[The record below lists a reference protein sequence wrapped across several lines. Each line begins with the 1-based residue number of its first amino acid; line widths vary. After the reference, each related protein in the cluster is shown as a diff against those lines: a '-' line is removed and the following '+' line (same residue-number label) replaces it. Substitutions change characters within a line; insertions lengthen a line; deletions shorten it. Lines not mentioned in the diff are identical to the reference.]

1 MAIELRRCESV
12 DVPGLMAQVSAW
24 HRAVRAPYTD
34 DVACDALL
42 DLTRDP
48 AQGSIWLILSRGRA
62 IGYAVIRNLAAR
74 GFLWQEADLVALYLV
89 PEERANGIGRIVRRT
104 LRELLMG
111 QGFAMIPTAVLEDR
125 SWSALGTSRAGTTL
139 FEAA

>member
-12 DVPGLMAQVSAW
+12 DVPGLLAQLGAW
-24 HRAVRAPYTD
+24 HRVVRAPYAD
-34 DVACDALL
+34 DAARDALL
-42 DLTRDP
+42 TLTRDP
-48 AQGSIWLILSRGRA
+48 ALGSIWLISHRGRQ
-62 IGYAVIRNLAAR
+62 IGYTVIQNLAAR

-125 SWSALGTSRAGTTL
+125 CWAALGTSDDGTTL

>member
-12 DVPGLMAQVSAW
+12 DVPALLMQLGSW
-24 HRAVRAPYTD
+24 HREVRLPFLEGSAR
-34 DVACDALL
+34 AALL
-42 DLTRDP
+42 ELMRDP
-48 AQGSIWLILSRGRA
+48 SLGSFWLVMHRGRT
-62 IGYAVIRNLAAR
+62 IGYAVVRHFAAR
-74 GFLWQEADLVALYLV
+74 GFLWREADLVALYLE
-89 PEERANGIGRIVRRT
+89 PDARGNGVGRSVRRV

-125 SWSALGTSRAGTTL
+125 GWSALGSSMDGSTL